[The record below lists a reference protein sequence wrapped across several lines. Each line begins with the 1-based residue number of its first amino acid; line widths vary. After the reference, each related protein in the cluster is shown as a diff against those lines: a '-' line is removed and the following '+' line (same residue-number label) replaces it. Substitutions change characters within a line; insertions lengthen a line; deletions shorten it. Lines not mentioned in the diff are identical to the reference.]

1 MRLTIIEPNDSCR
14 EMRSSIEAMLAT
26 MQLEAQVI
34 SCQNERQSLTQAI
47 VLAFSEA
54 QLVLVVGG
62 MSHGGFARQAAA
74 DALGRPLV
82 HSKAAA
88 GYIEQRCH
96 EQDLVFSEF
105 THCCKLPQGA
115 RSFAGDG
122 LFPACLCVQAEHA
135 LLLFDEYNDPAQL
148 YRLKSLLSTL
158 IESPVEAPEPSV
170 DKKPAIKTTSSPEK
184 ASIVRPQGKAGK
196 AKKPS
201 RPIHGQNKRGRK
213 KAIVGCIAISCVLVV
228 MALVGAAATLLG
240 ASRDEIPTQETN
252 ASTTSSEELTVLGPV
267 REVPPWRM
275 KASSS
280 KGDTSSSQAD
290 TSSSESNASSASST
304 SSSKPVASSSQSEAA
319 SSKPAATSSSAPV
332 VSSTPAVASSS
343 APADS
348 SSVPAAVS
356 SVPPASSS
364 SSAAASSSSEDESVY
379 VYEGDGDQEE
389 DDKPRGSGD
398 TPSAHEDAFDE
409 KLSYTS
415 GGTVRHMNAYDL
427 VCQVLQ
433 NETHGNLAPEALKAH
448 AVATY
453 SMIKYNNAAGIA
465 PAMLLNSNISSNVE
479 DAVDAVLGVAVYY
492 NGHYANTVYHSTSGG
507 YTTSSQ
513 SVWGGALPYLVSVK
527 SEYDRKAPYYQ
538 SSYTISEDDFAAKV
552 KKVYGITLD
561 GDPEDWIRA
570 ERDAPGDY
578 VGTVEIGGETRSQGG
593 TYGTKIITGR
603 SIRERLLSFSLRSHC
618 FDVEYNA
625 SKERFEFTV
634 YGYGHGVGMS
644 QYGAHFMALEGYDYV
659 EILEHYYTDTEIY

>member
-26 MQLEAQVI
+26 MQLETQVV

-47 VLAFSEA
+47 VAAFSEA

-62 MSHGGFARQAAA
+62 MSHGGFAREAAA

-88 GYIEQRCH
+88 GYIEQRCR

-105 THCCKLPQGA
+105 THCCNLPQGA

-122 LFPACLCVQAEHA
+122 LFPACLCIHGEHA
-135 LLLFDEYNDPAQL
+135 LLLFDEYDDPAQL

-158 IESPVEAPEPSV
+158 IESPVEAPETSV
-170 DKKPAIKTTSSPEK
+170 IKQPVIKTASLTEK
-184 ASIVRPQGKAGK
+184 ASIIRPQIKARK
-196 AKKPS
+196 AKKTSPVHS
-201 RPIHGQNKRGRK
+201 HNKNGHK
-213 KAIVGCIAISCVLVV
+213 KAIIGCVAIGCVLVV
-228 MALVGAAATLLG
+228 MALVGAAASLLG
-240 ASRDEIPTQETN
+240 ASRDEIPTQQTN
-252 ASTTSSEELTVLGPV
+252 ASTTSSEDLPVLGPV

-275 KASSS
+275 KSSS
-280 KGDTSSSQAD
+280 DGDTSSSQTD
-290 TSSSESNASSASST
+290 ISSSEANVSSAPPT
-304 SSSKPVASSSQSEAA
+304 ASSKPAASSSQLEAA
-319 SSKPAATSSSAPV
+319 SSKPATPPSSAPAV
-332 VSSTPAVASSS
+332 SSSTPAASSSVPPTLSSTPAASSAAPPASSS
-343 APADS
+343 APE
-348 SSVPAAVS
+348 VV
-356 SVPPASSS
+356 
-364 SSAAASSSSEDESVY
+364 SSSSEDESVY
-379 VYEGDGDQEE
+379 VYEGDDDEEE
-389 DDKPRGSGD
+389 DNKPRGSGD

-415 GGTVRHMNAYDL
+415 GGTVKRMNAYDL

-465 PAMLLNSNISSNVE
+465 PAMLLNSNVSSNVE

-570 ERDAPGDY
+570 ERDAPGGY

-593 TYGTKIITGR
+593 TYGTNIITGR

>member
-1 MRLTIIEPNDSCR
+1 MRLTIIEPIDSCR

-34 SCQNERQSLTQAI
+34 SCQNERQSLSQAI
-47 VLAFSEA
+47 IAAFSEA

-62 MSHGGFARQAAA
+62 MSHGGFAREAAA

-88 GYIEQRCH
+88 GYIEQRCR

-105 THCCKLPQGA
+105 AHCCNLPQGA

-135 LLLFDEYNDPAQL
+135 LLLFDEYDDPAQL
-148 YRLKSLLSTL
+148 YRLESLLSTL
-158 IESPVEAPEPSV
+158 IESPDEAPQASV
-170 DKKPAIKTTSSPEK
+170 EQQQPVYATGYPAEK
-184 ASIVRPQGKAGK
+184 ATADKPKGKVHK

-201 RPIHGQNKRGRK
+201 RPARSQNKSGRR

-228 MALVGAAATLLG
+228 MALVGAAAALLG
-240 ASRDEIPTQETN
+240 ASRDEIPTQQ
-252 ASTTSSEELTVLGPV
+252 ASASVASSEELTVLGPV

-275 KASSS
+275 IASSS
-280 KGDTSSSQAD
+280 EIDSSSSQED
-290 TSSSESNASSASST
+290 TSSSESKASSAPPTT
-304 SSSKPVASSSQSEAA
+304 SSSKPAPSLSPSEAA
-319 SSKPAATSSSAPV
+319 SSKPASTSSSAPV
-332 VSSTPAVASSS
+332 SSSSPAVASSS
-343 APADS
+343 AP
-348 SSVPAAVS
+348 
-356 SVPPASSS
+356 PASSS
-364 SSAAASSSSEDESVY
+364 APAAASSSSEDEYVY
-379 VYEGDGDQEE
+379 VYEGDEDEEE

-398 TPSAHEDAFDE
+398 TPSAHEDAYDE

-415 GGTVRHMNAYDL
+415 GGTVRRMNAYDL

-513 SVWGGALPYLVSVK
+513 AVWGGALPYLVSVK

-561 GDPEDWIRA
+561 GDPEDWIHA
-570 ERDAPGDY
+570 ERDAPGGY

-593 TYGTKIITGR
+593 TFGTNIITGR
-603 SIRERLLSFSLRSHC
+603 SVRERLLSFSLRSHC

-659 EILEHYYTDTEIY
+659 EILEHYYTGTEIY

>member
-1 MRLTIIEPNDSCR
+1 MRLTIIEPYDSCR

-34 SCQNERQSLTQAI
+34 SCQNERQSLSQAI
-47 VLAFSEA
+47 IAAFSEA

-62 MSHGGFARQAAA
+62 MSHGGFAREAAA

-88 GYIEQRCH
+88 GYIEQRCR

-105 THCCKLPQGA
+105 VHCCNLPQGA

-135 LLLFDEYNDPAQL
+135 LLLFDEYDDPAQL
-148 YRLKSLLSTL
+148 NRLKSLLSTL
-158 IESPVEAPEPSV
+158 IESPDEAPRASI
-170 DKKPAIKTTSSPEK
+170 KQQQPAYATGYPTEK
-184 ASIVRPQGKAGK
+184 APAGKSKCKAHK

-201 RPIHGQNKRGRK
+201 RPARSQNKSGRK

-228 MALVGAAATLLG
+228 MALVGAAAALLG
-240 ASRDEIPTQETN
+240 ASRDEIPTQQ
-252 ASTTSSEELTVLGPV
+252 ASASVVSSEELTVLGPV
-267 REVPPWRM
+267 QEVPLWRM
-275 KASSS
+275 KTSSS
-280 KGDTSSSQAD
+280 EEDTSSSQTG
-290 TSSSESNASSASST
+290 TSSSESKASSAPPT
-304 SSSKPVASSSQSEAA
+304 SSSKPTASSSQSEAA

-332 VSSTPAVASSS
+332 LSSTPAVASSS
-343 APADS
+343 APAVS
-348 SSVPAAVS
+348 SSA
-356 SVPPASSS
+356 PPASSS
-364 SSAAASSSSEDESVY
+364 APPASSSSSEDESVY
-379 VYEGDGDQEE
+379 VYEGDDDKEE

-415 GGTVRHMNAYDL
+415 GGTVRRMNAYDL

-479 DAVDAVLGVAVYY
+479 DAVDAVLGLAVYY

-513 SVWGGALPYLVSVK
+513 AVWGGALPYLVSVK

-561 GDPEDWIRA
+561 GDPEDWIHA
-570 ERDAPGDY
+570 ERDAPGGY
-578 VGTVEIGGETRSQGG
+578 VGTVEIGGETRAQGG
-593 TYGTKIITGR
+593 TYGTNIITGR
-603 SIRERLLSFSLRSHC
+603 SVRERLLSFSLRSHC
-618 FDVEYNA
+618 FDVKYNA

-659 EILEHYYTDTEIY
+659 EILEHYYTGTEIY